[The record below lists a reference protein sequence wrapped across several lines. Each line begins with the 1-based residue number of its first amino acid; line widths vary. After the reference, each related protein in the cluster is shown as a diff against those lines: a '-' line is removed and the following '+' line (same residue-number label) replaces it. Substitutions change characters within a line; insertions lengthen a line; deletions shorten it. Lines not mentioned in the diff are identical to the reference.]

1 MREYAETFKGY
12 KITNVIFISTS
23 LFSKEK
29 FVIHFSDVIYTKMRP
44 HASLQLFYDLRQM
57 AAFLSFEIR
66 FFEYN
71 HFFLRSRL
79 F

>member
-29 FVIHFSDVIYTKMRP
+29 FVIHFPDVMYTKMRP
-44 HASLQLFYDLRQM
+44 RASLLF
-57 AAFLSFEIR
+57 I
-66 FFEYN
+66 
-71 HFFLRSRL
+71 
-79 F
+79 